1 MFKHDTE
8 FQAYLDRIK
17 AHMPE
22 APAMWECIVH
32 ANPNSRHDE
41 PTYCRGWFKA
51 VSDAP
56 LFEKH
61 FGCDNAL
68 SRGIMA
74 TYQERF
80 EKRQVRV
87 QFCTREEATHIE
99 LNGGG
104 IVPLTRITRSNKLA
118 DIDPQ
123 RVQHDEALALS
134 FVEDA
139 HLDRCLASAS

>member
-1 MFKHDTE
+1 MFKHETE
-8 FQAYLDRIK
+8 FQAYLARIK

-22 APAMWECIVH
+22 IPAMWECITY
-32 ANPNSRHDE
+32 ANPHSKRDE

-61 FGCDNAL
+61 FGRDNAL
-68 SRGIMA
+68 SRGIIA
-74 TYQERF
+74 TYAERF

-104 IVPLTRITRSNKLA
+104 IVPLTRITRKHTIASVSLDRIENDTA
-118 DIDPQ
+118 N
-123 RVQHDEALALS
+123 ALS
-134 FVEDA
+134 FIEDA
-139 HLDRCLASAS
+139 HLDRCLAYAS